1 MATTD
6 PVILTVATGL
16 VTGGQNQRDYNYVG
30 YFPGVLNPSGLPQ
43 FTGGAPRRQAVSYS
57 TGVTAPWARR
67 NVVFK
72 V

>member
-1 MATTD
+1 MAD
-6 PVILTVATGL
+6 SEPVILTVTAGL
-16 VTGGQNQRDYNYVG
+16 VTGGQNQRDYTYVG
-30 YFPGVLNPSGLPQ
+30 TFPGVTNQAGLPRYP
-43 FTGGAPRRQAVSYS
+43 GGAPRKQMVSYG